1 MKQRFFRSLADLRFA
16 IAILLIIASFSIIGT
31 VIEQDQSIEV
41 YKLNYP
47 LTNRVF
53 GFLSWDIIIKF
64 GFDHVYKTWWFITAL
79 VLFGLS
85 LLTCTIL
92 QQLPGLQISRRC
104 QFFRN
109 PQQFQRLKVSTQIKN
124 TNLQKL
130 VSNIKQTQYSV
141 FHQRNII
148 YAYKGLIGRIAP
160 IIVHFSMILIL
171 IGTVLGAVN
180 GFKAQEIIPKTETF
194 HIQNV
199 LSNGQFTVIPKVS
212 TRIND
217 FWITYTKQ
225 TTINQFY
232 SDISILNVEGNEI
245 DRKTI
250 FVNSPAQY
258 RGIKYYQTDW
268 NLIGLRIE
276 NENHEALQY
285 PLINFGNT
293 QNKIWI
299 TWIPK
304 TFEFDTGII
313 VLMDNLQGY
322 CSIYNEF
329 GEFLGNLELNEFG
342 NRNFP
347 ITLIDILSS
356 TGLQIKTDPG
366 IPLIYTGFFFLMI
379 STLISYITYS
389 QIWVIKQNKNL
400 FIGGTTTRATFE
412 FEIEFF
418 KLIKSTTIQ

>member
-16 IAILLIIASFSIIGT
+16 IAILLIIASVSIIGT
-31 VIEQDQSIEV
+31 VIEQDQSIET
-41 YKLNYP
+41 YKINYP

-53 GFLSWDIIIKF
+53 GFLSWDIILKF
-64 GFDHVYKTWWFITAL
+64 GLDHVYKTWWFISCII
-79 VLFGLS
+79 LFGIS

-92 QQLPGLQISRRC
+92 QQLPALKISQRC
-104 QFFRN
+104 QFFRT
-109 PQQFQRLKVSTQIKN
+109 PQQFQRLKISTQLNNFKFH
-124 TNLQKL
+124 KL
-130 VSNIKQTQYSV
+130 LAKIKQTQYSV
-141 FHQRNII
+141 FHQKNII

-171 IGTVLGAVN
+171 IGTILGSIN

-194 HIQNV
+194 HIQNI
-199 LSNGQFTVIPKVS
+199 LSNGQITLIPKVS
-212 TRIND
+212 TRVND

-232 SDISILNVEGNEI
+232 SDISILNVDGNEI

-250 FVNSPAQY
+250 YVNSPAKY
-258 RGIKYYQTDW
+258 RGINYYQTDW
-268 NLIGLRIE
+268 NLIGLRLQNNDKLIQ
-276 NENHEALQY
+276 QY
-285 PLINFGNT
+285 PLINFGNA
-293 QNKIWI
+293 QNKVWI

-304 TFEFDTGII
+304 TAALDEGVILL
-313 VLMDNLQGY
+313 VDNLQGY

-329 GEFLGNLELNEFG
+329 GQFLGNLELNEEYQTDI
-342 NRNFP
+342 P
-347 ITLIDILSS
+347 LTLIDILSS

-366 IPLIYTGFFFLMI
+366 IPLIYTGFLFLMI

-389 QIWVIKQNKNL
+389 QIWVIQNQKKL
-400 FIGGTTTRATFE
+400 FVGGTTTRATYD

-418 KLIKSTTIQ
+418 KLIKI

>member
-1 MKQRFFRSLADLRFA
+1 MKQRFFRSIADLRFA
-16 IAILLIIASFSIIGT
+16 IAILLIIASFSVIGT
-31 VIEQDQSIEV
+31 VIEQDQSIET

-47 LTNRVF
+47 LTNKVF
-53 GFLSWDIIIKF
+53 GFLSWDIILKF
-64 GFDHVYKTWWFITAL
+64 GFDHVYKTWWFITFLA
-79 VLFGLS
+79 LFGVS

-92 QQLPGLQISRRC
+92 QQLPGLKISRRC
-104 QFFRN
+104 QFFRTS
-109 PQQFQRLKVSTQIKN
+109 QQFQRLKISTELKN
-124 TNLQKL
+124 SNFYKL
-130 VSNIKQTQYSV
+130 LANIKKTEYSI
-141 FHQRNII
+141 FHQRNLV

-160 IIVHFSMILIL
+160 IVVHFSMILIL
-171 IGTVLGAVN
+171 IRTVLGSVN

-194 HIQNV
+194 HIQNI
-199 LSNGQFTVIPKVS
+199 LSNGQFTLIPKVS

-245 DRKTI
+245 GRKTI
-250 FVNSPAQY
+250 YVNSPAGY
-258 RGIKYYQTDW
+258 RGVKYYQTDW
-268 NLIGLRIE
+268 NLIGLRIKTE
-276 NENHEALQY
+276 KQEILQY
-285 PLINFGNT
+285 PLINFGNV

-304 TFEFDTGII
+304 NINLDTGII
-313 VLMDNLQGY
+313 ILIDNLQGY

-329 GEFLGNLELNEFG
+329 GEFVGNLELNEYG
-342 NRNFP
+342 NLNFP
-347 ITLIDILSS
+347 ITLVDVLTS

-389 QIWVIKQNKNL
+389 QIWVIKDKKKI
-400 FIGGTTTRATFE
+400 FIGGTTTRATFD
-412 FEIEFF
+412 FELEFF
-418 KLIKSTTIQ
+418 KLIKT

>member
-1 MKQRFFRSLADLRFA
+1 MKKRIFRFLADLRFS
-16 IAILLIIASFSIIGT
+16 IILLLIIAFFSVIGT
-31 VIEQDQSIEV
+31 VIEQDQSIEI

-53 GFLSWDIIIKF
+53 GFLSWDIILKF
-64 GFDHVYKTWWFITAL
+64 GLDHVYKTWWFIACI
-79 VLFGLS
+79 VLFGVS
-85 LLTCTIL
+85 LVTCTIL
-92 QQLPGLQISRRC
+92 QQIPSLTISRRC
-104 QFFRN
+104 QFFRT
-109 PQQFQRLKVSTQIKN
+109 PQQFQRLKISTQLNN
-124 TNLQKL
+124 TNFYKL
-130 VSNIKQTQYSV
+130 LFNIKKTQYSI

-148 YAYKGLIGRIAP
+148 YAYKGLIGKIAP

-171 IGTVLGAVN
+171 VGTVLGAIN

-194 HIQNV
+194 HIQNI
-199 LSNGQFTVIPKVS
+199 LSNGQFTILPKVS
-212 TRIND
+212 TRVND

-232 SDISILNVEGNEI
+232 SDLSILNVEGNEI

-250 FVNSPAQY
+250 YVNSPVRY

-268 NLIGLRIE
+268 NLIALRIQ
-276 NENHEALQY
+276 NEKLETLQY
-285 PLINFGNT
+285 PLVNFGDL

-304 TFEFDTGII
+304 NLNLDSGLII
-313 VLMDNLQGY
+313 LMNNLQGY
-322 CSIYNEF
+322 CSVYNEI
-329 GEFLGNLELNEFG
+329 GEFLGNLELNELG
-342 NRNFP
+342 NKKFP
-347 ITLIDILSS
+347 IILIDILSS

-379 STLISYITYS
+379 STLISYFTYS
-389 QIWVIKQNKNL
+389 QIWIIKENNNI
-400 FIGGTTTRATFE
+400 FIGGTTTRADFD

-418 KLIKSTTIQ
+418 KLIKI

>member
-64 GFDHVYKTWWFITAL
+64 GFDHVYKTWWFITSL

-92 QQLPGLQISRRC
+92 QQLPGLKISRRC

-109 PQQFQRLKVSTQIKN
+109 PQQFQRLKVSTELQN
-124 TNLQKL
+124 SNFQKL
-130 VSNIKQTQYSV
+130 LSNMKQTQYSV
-141 FHQRNII
+141 FQQRNIV

-160 IIVHFSMILIL
+160 IIVHFSMIIIL

-194 HIQNV
+194 HIQNI
-199 LSNGQFTVIPKVS
+199 LSKGQFTVIPKVS

-245 DRKTI
+245 DRATI
-250 FVNSPAQY
+250 YVNSPARY

-276 NENHEALQY
+276 NDNFETFQY
-285 PLINFGNT
+285 PLINFGNA

-304 TFEFDTGII
+304 TLDFDTGII

-342 NRNFP
+342 NKNFP

-389 QIWVIKQNKNL
+389 QIWAIKANKNL
-400 FIGGTTTRATFE
+400 FIGGTTTRAVFD

-418 KLIKSTTIQ
+418 KLIKALE